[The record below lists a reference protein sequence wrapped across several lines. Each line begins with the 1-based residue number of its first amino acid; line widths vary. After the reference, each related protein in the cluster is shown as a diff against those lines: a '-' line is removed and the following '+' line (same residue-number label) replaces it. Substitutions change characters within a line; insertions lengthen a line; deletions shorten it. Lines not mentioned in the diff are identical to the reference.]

1 MIGGPETAREQ
12 IMTKLLAPF
21 LLLGG
26 ALCLASCASV
36 DPGSTQARAAVP
48 AEAGTPL
55 HQVSDRL
62 YTAGQPAPAQWAD
75 IRAAG
80 VTTVI
85 NLRPAQEMAGRNEA
99 AEVAAA
105 GLEYHQLDV
114 AGPQDISRAKA
125 AQVQAWISD
134 APGPVLLH
142 CASGN
147 RAGALLALIAASDGM
162 PAEDAVELGRLGGMT
177 SMEAPVREVLGLPAA
192 DR

>member
-12 IMTKLLAPF
+12 IMKKLLAPF

-26 ALCLASCASV
+26 AVCLASCASV

-62 YTAGQPAPAQWAD
+62 YTAGQPAPAQWAE

-85 NLRPAQEMAGRNEA
+85 NLRPAQEMDGRNEA

-105 GLEYHQLDV
+105 G
-114 AGPQDISRAKA
+114 
-125 AQVQAWISD
+125 
-134 APGPVLLH
+134 LH

-162 PAEDAVELGRLGGMT
+162 PAEDAVELGRRGGMT